1 MPRLIKITIACGAI
15 PLVAGTAIYFT
26 WRVTRWESLM
36 ALGLLNI
43 LVGLALFAVGVG
55 CLLCQSLRNESNSE
69 QQPIDAGLRNLLV
82 ACLLLVNFPVAFVY
96 VLSADNVMSRVTI
109 RIVNESGNKIDAI
122 AIEGIGVDKHVGPVT
137 AGGYNRVY
145 LRHVGEGGINFIAR
159 QGDREFKG
167 ELNGYVVGGED
178 ITLRFLPDGKFEVGN
193 NRETPYLAPIN
204 WGIPTVAAAS
214 GRRRCSA
221 RCPWRR

>member
-1 MPRLIKITIACGAI
+1 M
-15 PLVAGTAIYFT
+15 
-26 WRVTRWESLM
+26 
-36 ALGLLNI
+36 
-43 LVGLALFAVGVG
+43 
-55 CLLCQSLRNESNSE
+55 
-69 QQPIDAGLRNLLV
+69 

-193 NRETPYLAPIN
+193 NRETPYLARLIGDSYSRRSVRP
-204 WGIPTVAAAS
+204 PSMLQHVAGGVGEFAA
-214 GRRRCSA
+214 GEHGDGAADVVRFAPAVFDREAVRRSA
-221 RCPWRR
+221 CRTFL